1 MVRVDLQNKGLVGD
15 DCSSTAS
22 MSNLKY
28 LLADAVKHKKI
39 VYQLDFIEALLQAK
53 VKNGVFVKLDS
64 RYADYFP

>member
-1 MVRVDLQNKGLVGD
+1 
-15 DCSSTAS
+15 